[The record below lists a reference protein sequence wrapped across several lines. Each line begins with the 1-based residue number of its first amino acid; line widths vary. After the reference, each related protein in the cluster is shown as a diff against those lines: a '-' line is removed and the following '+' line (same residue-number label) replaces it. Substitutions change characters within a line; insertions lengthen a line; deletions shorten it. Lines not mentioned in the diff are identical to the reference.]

1 MGRLHLGILVVP
13 ALIVVAASQVQAGQ
27 TTQQPQT
34 AEDVVVMQAGSGEEL
49 QGRLLE
55 LSAATLAILVD
66 GRRVDMPMED
76 VLRIDT
82 RHDPVWNGFTIGAVI
97 AGGLVG
103 LACASADGG
112 RACVPATIVD
122 AGLGG
127 LIGAG
132 IDALHKGRTPIYIK
146 AGKTSSAVQ
155 IGIRW

>member
-1 MGRLHLGILVVP
+1 MTL
-13 ALIVVAASQVQAGQ
+13 AAPQVQAAQATGKREI
-27 TTQQPQT
+27 
-34 AEDVVVMQAGSGEEL
+34 AEDVIVVHAGSGDEL
-49 QGRLLE
+49 HGRLLE

-66 GRRVDMPMED
+66 GRRIEVPMDD

-82 RHDPVWNGFTIGAVI
+82 WHDPVWNGFTLGAVI

-103 LACASADGG
+103 LACASAEGG
-112 RACVPATIVD
+112 RACVPAAIVD

-146 AGKTSSAVQ
+146 AGKSASAVQ
-155 IGIRW
+155 VGIRW